1 METREEKNLYIIITG
16 VRKKMFLQNANQIST
31 TKTSKT
37 NTKQI
42 TDKKTIY

>member
-16 VRKKMFLQNANQIST
+16 VRKKKFLQNANQIT

-42 TDKKTIY
+42 TDKKLSTD